1 MTAFY
6 RVNLKEKKQ
15 QTNVKIVAKM
25 FPQGSIT
32 AWKNSVFNSSYLF
45 ILNTYLCRLQYSI
58 CSCSKNSTIFLQ
70 GKKEVFWDQVYRY
83 VL

>member
-1 MTAFY
+1 MIFEVKNLNGEKGYLMLYY

-45 ILNTYLCRLQYSI
+45 ILNTYLCRLQ
-58 CSCSKNSTIFLQ
+58 
-70 GKKEVFWDQVYRY
+70 
-83 VL
+83 